1 MNESTFEEVTSFRL
15 SRMNLFVAGGVFSIF
30 MVLVTTVIIAFTPL
44 REYIPGYG
52 SVAEQRRLLELSA
65 MTDSMENQLL
75 YKDYFI
81 QNIQNLVLGKEPVE
95 TFQAFKD
102 SSVNYRE
109 IENIKSPED
118 SALRA
123 EMSGP
128 EYRGSKTGIK
138 SRAIV
143 FMPPVKGMISA
154 PFMSGGNHAALDITA
169 SKNETVKAVADGTV
183 LLSAYTAE
191 TGHVLMLQHA
201 SEFISVYK
209 HNASRLKKQGEFVK
223 AGEPIAFIGNSGE
236 LTSGP
241 HLHFELWLKGRP
253 VNPTDY
259 ITF

>member
-1 MNESTFEEVTSFRL
+1 
-15 SRMNLFVAGGVFSIF
+15 MNLFVAGGVFSIF

-52 SVAEQRRLLELSA
+52 SVAERRKLLELSA

-75 YKDYFI
+75 FKDYFI
-81 QNIQNLVLGKEPVE
+81 QNIQNLVLGKESVE
-95 TFQAFKD
+95 TFQVFKD

-123 EMSGP
+123 EMSGL
-128 EYRGSKTGIK
+128 EHGGGNTGIK
-138 SRAIV
+138 NRAIV

-169 SKNETVKAVADGTV
+169 SNNEAVKAVADGTV

-191 TGHVLMLQHA
+191 TGHVLIVQHA